1 MPSFACIPFCG
12 FCRAVAA
19 GALPVVAAEAPR
31 VFCRIH
37 PIATAESSRAF
48 RWSRLVGVIR
58 PLLNLPYY
66 GNRSIEKQKSHHFCN
81 FFAIT
86 DSFLFS

>member
-1 MPSFACIPFCG
+1 MPPLAHIPLSRVLARCCRWSSARFFCG
-12 FCRAVAA
+12 
-19 GALPVVAAEAPR
+19 
-31 VFCRIH
+31 IH

-86 DSFLFS
+86 DSFLFP